1 MFHLKNGMIL
11 NLQIWLIFCLMIF
24 ISIHVFMLSPFSH
37 VRLFATLWTIAL
49 QASLS
54 MGFSRQEYWSGLPC
68 PPAGDLPDP
77 GVKLTSLVSH
87 LLASKFF
94 TTSATWEAL
103 FMNIE
108 LVLKSRAGS
117 LLLSSFLHHNYA
129 VYMKKILFS
138 MQVFIVFL
146 LLISSLHL
154 NSLLR

>member
-108 LVLKSRAGS
+108 LVFKKQSRI
-117 LLLSSFLHHNYA
+117 F
-129 VYMKKILFS
+129 VTLFFS
-138 MQVFIVFL
+138 PSKL
-146 LLISSLHL
+146 CSLHEENFVFYASVYCFL
-154 NSLLR
+154 VAYFHSPLE